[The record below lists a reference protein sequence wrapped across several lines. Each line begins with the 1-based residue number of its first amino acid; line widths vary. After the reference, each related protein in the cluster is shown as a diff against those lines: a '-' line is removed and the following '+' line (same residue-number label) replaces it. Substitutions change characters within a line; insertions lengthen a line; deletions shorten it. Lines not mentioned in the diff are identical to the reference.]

1 MFQCEASDKL
11 GPGLCL
17 ATQTYNASSD
27 KTQRFLRK
35 HFLCTRISILRI
47 HHDKLAS
54 AKVYCNEKYTCAKN
68 KVKLS
73 NIKRMD
79 KCYKHDDVIRVCKFG
94 NKNIECYHNEP
105 NKKKKTV
112 ITH

>member
-47 HHDKLAS
+47 GIMTNLLQQKFIA
-54 AKVYCNEKYTCAKN
+54 TKN
-68 KVKLS
+68 TPVLRIKLS
-73 NIKRMD
+73 KQHQTYEQVLQR
-79 KCYKHDDVIRVCKFG
+79 
-94 NKNIECYHNEP
+94 
-105 NKKKKTV
+105 
-112 ITH
+112 